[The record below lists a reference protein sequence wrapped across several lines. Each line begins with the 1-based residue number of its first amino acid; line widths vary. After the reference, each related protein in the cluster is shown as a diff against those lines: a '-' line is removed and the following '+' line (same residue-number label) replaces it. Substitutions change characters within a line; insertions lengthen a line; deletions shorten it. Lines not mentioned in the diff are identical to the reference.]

1 MTFRFL
7 VLCLACSGLG
17 KAKVVPQA
25 EEIQVRVG
33 DNAPLSC
40 ALTEPMD
47 VVQVT
52 WQKGSEKSLK
62 NIATYSKLKGLRIHK
77 SYQDRMN
84 FTSLELNETS
94 ITFWD
99 ATMDDS
105 GCYLCLFNT
114 FPSGSVSGRTCLSV
128 FGLNASVHYNI
139 SEGHLV
145 AVCSAVGF
153 PEPTIT
159 WNDLFDSAPTQEV
172 VSHASGVVSIT
183 STLHVSNPKRIR
195 AQDLICRVNNTK
207 ETRELPVRING
218 EEGPSL
224 LWLLIIAVIV
234 TVVVV
239 VCLLF
244 WRKKICRRC

>member
-1 MTFRFL
+1 
-7 VLCLACSGLG
+7 
-17 KAKVVPQA
+17 VVPQA

-52 WQKGSEKSLK
+52 WQKGSEKSHK
-62 NIATYSKLKGLRIHK
+62 NIATYSKLKGLKIHK

-99 ATMDDS
+99 TTMDDS

-139 SEGHLV
+139 SGGHLV

-153 PEPTIT
+153 PEPTVT
-159 WNDLFDSAPTQEV
+159 WNNLFGSAPTQEV
-172 VSHASGVVSIT
+172 VSHANGVVSIT
-183 STLHVSNPKRIR
+183 STLQVHNPQRIR
-195 AQDLICRVNNTK
+195 AQDLVCRVNNTN
-207 ETRELPVRING
+207 ETRELPVKING
-218 EEGPSL
+218 EEAPSL
-224 LWLLIIAVIV
+224 LWLVIIAVIV
-234 TVVVV
+234 IIVVAL
-239 VCLLF
+239 CLLF

>member
-1 MTFRFL
+1 
-7 VLCLACSGLG
+7 
-17 KAKVVPQA
+17 VVPQA

-52 WQKGSEKSLK
+52 WQKGSEKSHK
-62 NIATYSKLKGLRIHK
+62 NIATYSKLKGLKIHK

-84 FTSLELNETS
+84 FTSLQLNETS

-114 FPSGSVSGRTCLSV
+114 FPSGSISGRTCLSV

-139 SEGHLV
+139 SEGHLT

-159 WNDLFDSAPTQEV
+159 WNNLFDSAPTEEV
-172 VSHASGVVSIT
+172 VSHTNGVVSIT
-183 STLHVSNPKRIR
+183 STLHVYNPQRIR
-195 AQDLICRVNNTK
+195 ARDLICRVNNTN
-207 ETRELPVRING
+207 ETKELPVKIMG

-224 LWLLIIAVIV
+224 LWLVIIAVIV
-234 TVVVV
+234 IVVVV

>member
-1 MTFRFL
+1 
-7 VLCLACSGLG
+7 
-17 KAKVVPQA
+17 VVPHA

-52 WQKGSEKSLK
+52 WQKGSEKSQK
-62 NIATYSKLKGLRIHK
+62 NIATYSKLKGLNIHK

-84 FTSLELNETS
+84 FTSLELNKTS
-94 ITFWD
+94 ITFWNT
-99 ATMDDS
+99 TMDDS

-114 FPSGSVSGRTCLSV
+114 FPSGSISGRICLNV
-128 FGLNASVHYNI
+128 FGLNASVHYNV
-139 SEGHLV
+139 SEGHLT

-159 WNDLFDSAPTQEV
+159 WNNVFDSAPAQEV
-172 VSHASGVVSIT
+172 VSHTNGVVSIT
-183 STLHVSNPKRIR
+183 STLQVHNPQRIR
-195 AQDLICRVNNTK
+195 APGLVCRVNNTN
-207 ETRELPVRING
+207 ETRELPVKING

-224 LWLLIIAVIV
+224 LWLVIIAVIV
-234 TVVVV
+234 LVVAV

-244 WRKKICRRC
+244 WRKKICRR